1 MATLITLP
9 SSFPGWDSG
18 ASIAPVDLFA
28 AVPMSTGASRRRR
41 VYRPDKSPKN
51 IDLAANLSQAQV
63 LAFDGWFENSVQAG
77 RLRFLTFIPH
87 PVGAWYEASFAGPYS
102 ATAQPGGYW
111 TLRAALRLHETG
123 APGTPAL
130 SMSINVGLMAKCDI
144 AQPLDLSM
152 DILAGLITGVAN

>member
-9 SSFPGWDSG
+9 ASFPGWDAG
-18 ASIAPVDLFA
+18 ATIAPVDLFA
-28 AVPMSTGASRRRR
+28 SVPMSTGATRRRR
-41 VYRPDKSPKN
+41 VYRADKAPKD
-51 IDLAANLSQAQV
+51 IDLSANLSEAQV
-63 LAFDGWFENSVQAG
+63 LAFDAWFENSIQAG

-87 PVGAWYEASFAGPYS
+87 PTAAWYEASFTGPYS
-102 ATAQPGGYW
+102 ATAQTAGYW
-111 TLRAALRLHETG
+111 TLSCRLRLHEAG

-130 SMSINVGLMAKCDI
+130 SLSITVSLQTTADI